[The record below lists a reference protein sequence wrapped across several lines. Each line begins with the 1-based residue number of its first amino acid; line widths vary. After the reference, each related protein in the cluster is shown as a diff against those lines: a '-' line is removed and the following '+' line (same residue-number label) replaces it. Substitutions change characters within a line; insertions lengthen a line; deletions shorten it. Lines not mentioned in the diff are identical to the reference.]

1 MSDSEF
7 DYKTKFPPVGWIPES
22 LRPKLMMCGHY
33 SKSGTKVHP
42 DAKLCADCYN
52 AKVVAKARE
61 LEQALE
67 LPKLVGTPKQIAWA
81 SNIRATKLLGLF
93 HTLQQKDSA
102 KLNAKADWFRTE
114 TSAEAIINSRR
125 YHTGAKTA
133 DIFPEL
139 GPAIEDPPP
148 QTEGTETIDE

>member
-22 LRPKLMMCGHY
+22 LRPKRMACGHF

-42 DAKLCADCYN
+42 DAKLCFDCYN
-52 AKVVAKARE
+52 AKVAAKAKE
-61 LEQALE
+61 LEAALE

-81 SNIRATKLLGLF
+81 SSLRAIKLLGLF
-93 HTLQQKDSA
+93 HTLKNRNSA

-114 TSAEAIINSRR
+114 TSADAIIRNKL
-125 YHTGAKTA
+125 YFTGAKTA